1 MENLNGETVKRT
13 YALRARKLSFDRFRL
28 RLVEDLYYHARTMT
42 MFEGDLPQIIISKN
56 VKLAGRSNPAGGGSM

>member
-1 MENLNGETVKRT
+1 
-13 YALRARKLSFDRFRL
+13 
-28 RLVEDLYYHARTMT
+28 MT